1 MSDNATRRYW
11 KSLEERD
18 RDEAF
23 LRAAVDE
30 FPEPLVPVAEAPGA
44 LGRRGF
50 LKAAGFSL
58 AGAVA
63 AGCQRGPVTRAIPFL
78 NKPEAVTPG
87 QATWYAST
95 CGACSAA
102 CGLLVKNRDGRPIKL
117 EGNPQHPLSRGGLCA
132 VGQASV
138 LGLYDS
144 RRYRAPLR
152 RGQPTSWEEVD
163 HDIVAALDEVR
174 RRGQRV
180 RVLTGTVVSP
190 TLRAAID
197 RFAGAFDDA
206 RHVTYDALSS
216 SAILEAHGRTHGV
229 RTLPHYRFARSEVIV
244 GVQADFLGTWIAP
257 VEFTSDWRDGRSL
270 EGDPPHCSYHVQAES
285 ILTVTGSKAD
295 RRYRIA
301 PDEAGLLL
309 RHLALR
315 VAERAGVAVALGDL
329 PEPPIPVGELDDL
342 AARLAAM
349 RGRSLVV
356 CGSQSIDDQV
366 LVNLVNEWLGN
377 YAAGAT
383 IDLVERPSFQKQGLD
398 RDLRRLLDELEEG
411 AVGALFVIGANPAFD
426 LPAFAAFPS
435 LASRVPLTVSLAGAA
450 DETADAC
457 AYVCP
462 DHHPLESWG
471 DAEPVAGIVSV
482 IQPVINPLGGTR
494 SAIESLA
501 RWAGV
506 PEAPAYDL
514 VRAHWEAAVYPRA
527 GGDEPFQAFWDR
539 AVHDGVAIVSP
550 GPRAVPA
557 FAAEAAGTLAPF
569 APAAPREAHQ
579 LALVLYP
586 KVGMLDGRH
595 AANPW
600 LHELPDPITKVTW
613 DNCACVS
620 TATAARLGLSEG
632 DVVRL
637 EAAAGGAGTHAV
649 ELPVY
654 VQPGQHDDVVA
665 VALGYGRRGTNRFA
679 GIGPQWL
686 DAAPTTGDNGLV
698 GVSVSPFIELGEA
711 TLRYSTRTVTI
722 TATGRTRELA
732 TTQRHHSVI
741 EPRRVSPAGARQ
753 IVREMT
759 VSELRSQDE
768 PRSTEHRRED
778 LWPDDHPYI
787 GRRWGLVI
795 DLNACTGCSAC
806 VVACQVENNIPV
818 VGRDEVRRQREMHWL
833 RIDRYFTDD
842 GGPAEAGPDGLAASV
857 DVVHQPMLCQH
868 CANASCETVCPVL
881 ATVHSAEG
889 LNQQV
894 YNRCVGTRYCANNCP
909 YKVRRFNWF
918 TYARP
923 DDREN
928 LVLNPDVTVRT
939 RGIMEKC
946 SLCVQRL
953 QEAKIEAKRRGEQVG
968 DGAVQTA
975 CEQSCPARAIVL
987 GDLND
992 PQSRIASLV
1001 TDRRYFQV
1009 LEELNERPGVGYLAI
1024 VRNRAAAPD
1033 ETEHA

>member
-1 MSDNATRRYW
+1 MSDNAARRYW

-18 RDEAF
+18 CDEAF
-23 LRAAVDE
+23 LRAAADE
-30 FPEPLVPVAEAPGA
+30 FPEPLVPVAEVPGA
-44 LGRRGF
+44 LGRRSF

-58 AGAVA
+58 AGTLA

-78 NKPEAVTPG
+78 NKPEEITPG
-87 QATWYAST
+87 RATWYAST

-144 RRYRAPLR
+144 RRHRAPRR
-152 RGQPTSWEEVD
+152 RGQPTSWEEID
-163 HDIVAALDEVR
+163 REIVAGLDEVR

-180 RVLTGTVVSP
+180 RLLTGTIVSP
-190 TLRAAID
+190 TLGAAID
-197 RFAGAFDDA
+197 RFVGAFDDA

-216 SAILEAHGRTHGV
+216 SAILEAHDRTHGV
-229 RTLPHYRFARSEVIV
+229 RTLPHYRFDRAEVIV

-257 VEFTSDWRDGRSL
+257 VEFTHGWRDGRSL
-270 EGDPPHCSYHVQAES
+270 EGTPPRCSYHVQAES

-295 RRYRIA
+295 RRHRIA
-301 PDEAGLLL
+301 PADTGLLL
-309 RHLALR
+309 RHLAVR
-315 VAERAGVAVALGDL
+315 VAERSGAAVALGPL
-329 PEPPIPVGELDDL
+329 PAPPIPAEELDEL
-342 AARLAAM
+342 AARLSAT

-356 CGSQSIDDQV
+356 CGNQSVDDQV
-366 LVNLVNEWLGN
+366 LVNLVNQWLGN
-377 YAAGAT
+377 YAADAT
-383 IDLVERPSFQKQGLD
+383 IDLAERPSFQRQGLD
-398 RDLRRLLDELEEG
+398 RDLRRLLDEMEEG
-411 AVGALFVIGANPAFD
+411 AVGALFVIGADPASD
-426 LPAFAAFPS
+426 LPAFAAFSS
-435 LASRVPLTVSLAGAA
+435 LARKVPLTVSLAGAP
-450 DETADAC
+450 DETSEAC

-471 DAEPVAGIVSV
+471 DAEPIAGIVSV
-482 IQPVINPLGGTR
+482 SQPVIHPLGGTR
-494 SAIESLA
+494 SVLESLA
-501 RWAGV
+501 RWQGAA
-506 PEAPAYDL
+506 EASAYDL
-514 VRAHWEAAVYPRA
+514 VRSHWETAVYPRA
-527 GGDEPFQAFWDR
+527 RTDETFQAFWDR
-539 AVHDGVAIVSP
+539 TVHDGVRTLPP
-550 GPRAVPA
+550 GPRAVPS
-557 FAAEAAGTLAPF
+557 FVTNAADTIAPF
-569 APAAPREAHQ
+569 APAAPRQANQ
-579 LALVLYP
+579 LALVLYST
-586 KVGMLDGRH
+586 VGLLDGRH
-595 AANPW
+595 ANNPW
-600 LHELPDPITKVTW
+600 LHELPDPISKVTW
-613 DNCACVS
+613 DNYACVS
-620 TATAARLGLSEG
+620 PATAARLGLSEG

-637 EAAAGGAGTHAV
+637 EAAVGGAGTHTV

-654 VQPGQHDDVVA
+654 VQPGQHDEVVA
-665 VALGYGRRGTNRFA
+665 VALGYGRRGTDRFA

-698 GVSVSPFIELGEA
+698 GVSVSPFIELREA
-711 TLRYSTRTVTI
+711 TLRYATRTVTI
-722 TATGRTRELA
+722 AATGRTRQLA
-732 TTQRHHSVI
+732 TTQRHHSII

-753 IVREMT
+753 IVRETT
-759 VSELRSQDE
+759 VSGLRSQEE
-768 PRSTEHRRED
+768 PRPPEHERED
-778 LWPDDHPYI
+778 LWPDDHPYT

-795 DLNACTGCSAC
+795 DLHACTGCSAC

-833 RIDRYFTDD
+833 RIDRYFTDA
-842 GGPAEAGPDGLAASV
+842 AEEV

-881 ATVHSAEG
+881 ATVHSEEG
-889 LNQQV
+889 LSQQV

-946 SLCVQRL
+946 SLCAQRL
-953 QEAKIEAKRRGEQVG
+953 QEAKIEAKRRGEPVG

-992 PQSRIASLV
+992 PTSRIASLV
-1001 TDRRYFQV
+1001 KDDRYFQV
-1009 LEELNERPGVGYLAI
+1009 LEELNERPGIGYLAV

-1033 ETEHA
+1033 ESDHA